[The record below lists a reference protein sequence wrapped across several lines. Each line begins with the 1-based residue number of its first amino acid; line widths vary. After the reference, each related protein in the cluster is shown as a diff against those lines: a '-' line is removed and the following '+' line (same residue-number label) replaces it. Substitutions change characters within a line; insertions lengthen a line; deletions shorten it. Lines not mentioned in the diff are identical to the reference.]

1 MADMSPI
8 ATATS
13 ASASP
18 PSSTTAV
25 ASVSLVHPRAPPM
38 GSLSLAPPLGFSC
51 VQTQKRRRQ
60 SGIEGAG
67 VGNKRVAGPRGL
79 GYRNR
84 ASSSVSSDGSLG
96 ILRGDG
102 WYSMI
107 NILSISISILF
118 YYFVRL
124 IFVRY
129 SLAVSLS
136 VINSVKSRS
145 LEVFRSRLY
154 FSYVFKRV

>member
-18 PSSTTAV
+18 PSSTTSV
-25 ASVSLVHPRAPPM
+25 ASVSLVHSRSPPM
-38 GSLSLAPPLGFSC
+38 GSLFLAPPLGFPR
-51 VQTQKRRRQ
+51 VQTQKRQRR

-79 GYRNR
+79 EYRNR
-84 ASSSVSSDGSLG
+84 ASSSVPSDGSLG

-102 WYSMI
+102 WYSMV
-107 NILSISISILF
+107 NILCISISLLF
-118 YYFVRL
+118 YYCVRL

-136 VINSVKSRS
+136 VINPVKSCS
-145 LEVFRSRLY
+145 LDIFRSRLY
-154 FSYVFKRV
+154 FS